1 MPSQRQQQGFSLVE
15 LSVVVAIIAVIAV
28 MGLDTIATFVGR
40 TAYQST
46 QDKMAVIKVALAKHR
61 YVYGY
66 LPCPADPNASPIS
79 AGYGKESRSASLGC
93 NNAGALNSTLSSG
106 NITNNSI
113 LFGDLPVRDLELP
126 LSYMKD
132 GYGSRLRYVVV
143 SGLTTANNF
152 ASTADGI
159 VIRTGQLESTC
170 ATVCQDVSAASYV
183 VLSFG
188 ADKRGSSGG
197 LPCVPSSSYANMIDS
212 ANCQFN
218 SGASPSYSITTPTI
232 TPGIFYDSRYSTG
245 SVAANHDDDIILWQ
259 SKGQL

>member
-1 MPSQRQQQGFSLVE
+1 MPSDSRRVQGFSLVE
-15 LSVVVAIIAVIAV
+15 LSVVVAIVAVIAV
-28 MGLDTIATFVGR
+28 MGLDTIAMFVGR

-46 QDKMAVIKVALAKHR
+46 QEKLAVIKVALAKHR

-66 LPCPADPNASPIS
+66 LPCPAGQNIQPTASN
-79 AGYGKESRSASLGC
+79 YGKEVRGAALAC
-93 NNAGALNSTLSSG
+93 NYSGALANTLSG
-106 NITNNSI
+106 GVVTNDTI

-132 GYGSRLRYVVV
+132 GYNDKFVYVVV
-143 SGLTTANNF
+143 NGLTTAGNF

-159 VIRTGQLESTC
+159 IIRTGQLQTTC
-170 ATVCQDVSAASYV
+170 STVCQDVSTASYV

-188 ADKRGSSGG
+188 ADKRGSSSG
-197 LPCVPSSSYANMIDS
+197 LPCVPNGNYSNMIDT

-218 SGASPSYSITTPTI
+218 GGGGVPSPPT
-232 TPGIFYDSRYSTG
+232 TPGIFYDSRYNAG

-259 SKGQL
+259 TKGQL